1 MYEFTIAWRNL
12 RGRKKEKFISFI
24 SLMSVIGIAIGVAA
38 LIIVISVMK
47 GFEIELREKILGAS
61 SHLMVT
67 SYDGVITEFSQLEQ
81 AIARIP
87 GVDSVNGVLYS
98 SMMIMGQK
106 NISGMLVKGVD
117 SEGYDYLNRYIVRG
131 SLADLRTP
139 NSIILGEKL
148 VEKYALVVGD
158 PVSVL
163 APSGRIGPF
172 GSIPKR
178 GQMILVGVLRT
189 GMYEYDNSLAFSSI
203 DTMTE
208 FGGYSERYVNSL
220 EIRVQDIFNTQRFLP
235 QVREAI
241 GPYYSIRD
249 WSELNSTLFSALKLE
264 RVSMFLIL
272 CIIVIVASFNIIS
285 TLVMMVMEKTREI
298 GILMSMGA
306 TRRSIQKIFFL
317 QGIIIGSTG
326 TFAGTLFGVVLSLLL
341 KRYQFVK
348 LPEDVYMLNTL
359 PVQLEWLTVITV
371 VAVSLA
377 ISMLATYYP
386 SLRAGKLHPVD
397 ALRNE

>member
-1 MYEFTIAWRNL
+1 MYELTIAWRNL

-67 SYDGVITEFSQLEQ
+67 SYDGVITEFAQLEQ

-87 GVDSVNGVLYS
+87 GIDSVNGVLYS

-106 NISGMLVKGVD
+106 NISGMLVKGVEP
-117 SEGYDYLNRYIVRG
+117 EGYDYLNRYIVRG

-178 GQMILVGVLRT
+178 GQLILVGVLRT

-220 EIRVQDIFNTQRFLP
+220 EIRVQDIFNTQLFIP

-317 QGIIIGSTG
+317 QGIIIGSVG
-326 TFAGTLFGVVLSLLL
+326 TLAGTLFGVILSLLL

-371 VAVSLA
+371 IAVSLA